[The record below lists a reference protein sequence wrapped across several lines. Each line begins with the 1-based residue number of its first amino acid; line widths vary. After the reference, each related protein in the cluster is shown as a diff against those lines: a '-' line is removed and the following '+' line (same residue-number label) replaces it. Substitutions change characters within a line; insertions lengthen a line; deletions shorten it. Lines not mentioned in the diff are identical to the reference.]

1 MSLPAVFEAFGPLA
15 DAVGKSGVLR
25 LRLEPRRGRTAVADQ
40 YWRIPLQLMPPSYQ
54 DDDDEAYFYLL
65 NPTGGI
71 VQGDRLL
78 TEITLSPGARSVIST
93 QSATKVYRMDE
104 GYAEELNRYTLHGDA
119 VLECLPDQTIPFA
132 GSRFYRSTR
141 LDLDPGSTLILTDLL
156 AAGRV
161 ARGERFGF
169 EQLFVEVDVRVA
181 GERRLVDRLQLAPSD
196 GSLDRL
202 GLWDGYEYY
211 GSLYAYSP
219 RLDAA
224 LAAALAELIEARDG
238 AYGGA
243 GQPAPNFAIAR
254 MLAHTTWE
262 IREILFNA
270 WDLLRRGLVGK
281 PARQLRKL

>member
-1 MSLPAVFEAFGPLA
+1 MSLPAVFETFGPLT
-15 DAVGKSGVLR
+15 DEVGKSGVLR
-25 LRLEPRRGRTAVADQ
+25 LRLEPRWGRTAVADQ
-40 YWRIPLQLMPPSYQ
+40 YWRIPLQVMPPSYQ

-132 GSRFYRSTR
+132 GARLYRSTR

-181 GERRLVDRLQLAPSD
+181 GGRRLLDRLQLAPSD
-196 GSLDRL
+196 GSLARP
-202 GLWDGYEYY
+202 GLWDGYAYY

-224 LAAALAELIEARDG
+224 LAAALAERIEARDG

-243 GQPAPNFAIAR
+243 GQPAPNFAVAR
-254 MLAHTTWE
+254 MLAQTTWE
-262 IREILFNA
+262 IREMLFDA
-270 WDLLRRGLVGK
+270 WDLLRRELVGK
-281 PARQLRKL
+281 PARRLRKL

>member
-40 YWRIPLQLMPPSYQ
+40 YWRIPLQVMPPSYQ
-54 DDDDEAYFYLL
+54 DADDEAYFYLL

-78 TEITLSPGARSVIST
+78 TEVTLSPGARSVIST

-169 EQLFVEVDVRVA
+169 EQLFIEVDLRVA

-196 GSLDRL
+196 GSLERL
-202 GLWDGYEYY
+202 GLWDGYAYY

-219 RLDAA
+219 RLDAP
-224 LAAALAELIEARDG
+224 LVTALAELIEARDG

-243 GQPAPNFAIAR
+243 GQPAPNVAIAR

-262 IREILFNA
+262 IREILFDA
-270 WDLLRRGLVGK
+270 WDLLRREVVGK

>member
-1 MSLPAVFEAFGPLA
+1 MSLPAVFETFGPLA
-15 DAVGKSGVLR
+15 DEVGKSGVLR
-25 LRLEPRRGRTAVADQ
+25 LRLEPRQGRTAVADQ
-40 YWRIPLQLMPPSYQ
+40 YWRIPLQVMPPSYQ

-78 TEITLSPGARSVIST
+78 TEVTLSPGARSLIST

-104 GYAEELNRYTLHGDA
+104 GYAEELNRYALHGDA

-169 EQLFVEVDVRVA
+169 EQIFVEVEVRVA
-181 GERRLVDRLQLAPSD
+181 GERRLVDRLQLAPAD

-202 GLWDGYEYY
+202 GLWNAYAYY

-219 RLDAA
+219 RLEAT
-224 LAAALAELIEARDG
+224 LAAALAELIEARG
-238 AYGGA
+238 GVYGGA

-254 MLAHTTWE
+254 MLAPTTWE
-262 IREILFNA
+262 IREILFDA
-270 WDLLRRGLVGK
+270 WDLLRRELVGK